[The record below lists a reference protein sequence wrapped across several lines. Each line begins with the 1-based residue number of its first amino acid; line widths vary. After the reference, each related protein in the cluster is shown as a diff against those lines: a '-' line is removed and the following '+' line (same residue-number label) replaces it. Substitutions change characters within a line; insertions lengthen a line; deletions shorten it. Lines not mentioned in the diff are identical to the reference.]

1 MQRFLPVLL
10 ITLLVL
16 VQSAGAFATQATRYA
31 LVYRWDGEVQ
41 RLLDHRQRLAGLLGL
56 PADSRLKIV
65 GRDQQFGI
73 VWEIDR
79 PLAQVRKEAEKQN
92 ASLRRAGLKPVQV
105 VPRNSYHLLYHL
117 LYRRDSN
124 PENLHREYARIKAAL
139 GPQAGAKLAIE
150 QLDGRTYGLVYRGW
164 QGRSAALKTGKQQA
178 ARLGLKN
185 TTPSLL
191 TAVERRAVHVDG
203 KQETARS
210 QIAQPPAASS
220 PAQPNRAPK
229 AAIATPSRSSANVAK
244 SAPAAAGQSQTRSA
258 AALNSK
264 VNEFIRQ
271 QTGKGGI
278 KPGERTA
285 WAAYDLTSN
294 RYLVD
299 INAHRSF
306 QAASMIKPFVALAFF
321 HQVAKGK
328 ATYTAQHRQMMEA
341 MIQQSS
347 NPATNWFI
355 RQLGGPARCEA
366 LLKREYGH
374 LLQRVVISEYIP
386 PDGRTY
392 KNAALPADYIRYLK
406 ALWNHQLPHSKEML
420 RVMALPGPNRLVNG
434 TGISPATN
442 VYNKTGTT
450 ALLCGDMG
458 IMVARTKD
466 GRRVPY
472 AVVGIVERSARPA
485 DYKQW
490 MRSSGGVIRSFSS
503 LVYGELKQQHNLL

>member
-1 MQRFLPVLL
+1 MQRFFSILL
-10 ITLLVL
+10 IILLLL
-16 VQSAGAFATQATRYA
+16 VQSAGASSVQEAGHS
-31 LVYRWDGEVQ
+31 LVYRWDGERQ
-41 RLLDHRQRLAGLLGL
+41 RLFDYRQRLAALPGL
-56 PADSRLKIV
+56 PTDTHLKIV

-79 PLAQVRKEAEKQN
+79 PLVQARKMAEEQN

-105 VPRNSYHLLYHL
+105 TPKNSYYHLYHL

-124 PENLHREYARIKAAL
+124 PENLRREYARIKTAL

-164 QGRSAALKTGKQQA
+164 QSRSAALKTGKQQA
-178 ARLGLKN
+178 ARLGLK
-185 TTPSLL
+185 TPSLL
-191 TAVERRAVHVDG
+191 AAVERRAVHSDPKKDTVRG
-203 KQETARS
+203 
-210 QIAQPPAASS
+210 QIALPPTVPS
-220 PAQPNRAPK
+220 PAQSNRALK
-229 AAIATPSRSSANVAK
+229 AAIAEPSHSTANSAT
-244 SAPAAAGQSQTRSA
+244 SPPTAGKQPQTRSA
-258 AALNSK
+258 ATLNNK
-264 VNEFIRQ
+264 VGIYLRQ
-271 QTGKGGI
+271 VADKGGI
-278 KPGERTA
+278 RPGERTA
-285 WAAYDLTSN
+285 LAAYDLTSD

-321 HQVAKGK
+321 HQVSKGK

-355 RQLGGPARCEA
+355 RQLGGPSRCEA
-366 LLKREYGH
+366 LLKKEYGH
-374 LLQRVVISEYIP
+374 LLQRVVIREYIP

-392 KNAALPADYIRYLK
+392 KNTALPADYIRYLK

-420 RVMALPGPNRLVNG
+420 RVMALPGPDRLLYG
-434 TGISPATN
+434 TDISRATN

-466 GRRVPY
+466 GRKVPY
-472 AVVGIVERSARPA
+472 AVVGIVERPARPA
-485 DYKQW
+485 NYKQW
-490 MRSSGGVIRSFSS
+490 MRSSGGVIRGFSS
-503 LVYGELKQQHNLL
+503 LVYEEMKQQHNLL